1 MKNILVTVNFEEKE
15 TLILINRAVEIAE
28 KFGSKV
34 WLIHIAAPDPDFVG
48 YEVGPQYIRDNR
60 ADELK
65 TEHQLIKKYVE
76 DLKEKKINS
85 EGLLVQGA
93 TVDMI
98 LKESQKLQIDLL
110 ILGHH
115 KHNLL
120 YKIFVQ
126 DIDDAIIYESKI
138 PVLIIPLDTEK

>member
-15 TLILINRAVEIAE
+15 TNILINKAVELAE
-28 KFGSKV
+28 KFGSKI

-48 YEVGPQYIRDNR
+48 YDVGPQYIRDHR

-65 TEHQLIKKYVE
+65 KEHKMVKQYADQLR
-76 DLKEKKINS
+76 EKKIDA

-98 LKESQKLQIDLL
+98 LKESTKLGIDL
-110 ILGHH
+110 IVMGHH

-120 YKIFVQ
+120 YQIFVQ
-126 DIDDAIIYESKI
+126 DIDETIIHESNV
-138 PVLIIPLDTEK
+138 PVLMIPFGR